1 MQNTIQIK
9 GPGITY
15 MTSQQRE
22 TVGIAS
28 IGYYIP
34 KSTLT
39 SSEMSKFSGIPLQVF
54 KNNIGIEKKHI
65 AATDEQPSD
74 MGIHAAREA
83 VHRAGI
89 DAKEIGI
96 IAYCGASFYD
106 YRIWSPA
113 ARVQAA
119 LGADDCYA
127 FEVKNGC
134 NGGNL
139 GINLCKNLALSHP
152 EKKYALVVCSEKLS
166 PFIDYTDPNSLS
178 LFMVGD
184 GAAAA
189 VLKKGD
195 AENQLLEYASLTD
208 GSTVDC
214 VKVPMGGTKLPYTHG
229 AHDSRSKYICVD
241 DPVRLDRILSQT
253 YLDNYVKV
261 ITRAVHKSGY
271 STEDIDFLF
280 TNQVKR
286 SLSKDIFRSVGIS
299 EKNTLTSIED
309 YGHMGTVDTLFNLGR
324 AMEQKLVKPGDL
336 AVIASSGAGF
346 TWAAMT
352 VKFCET

>member
-1 MQNTIQIK
+1 MIRQKND
-9 GPGITY
+9 
-15 MTSQQRE
+15 

-34 KSTLT
+34 EGTIT
-39 SSEMSKFSGIPLQVF
+39 SSEISKLSCIPLQVF
-54 KNNIGIEKKHI
+54 KEKIGMEKKHI
-65 AATDEQPSD
+65 AAPDEHPSD
-74 MGIHAAREA
+74 MGIRAARVA
-83 VHRAGI
+83 VQRAGI
-89 DAKEIGI
+89 DAREIGI

-113 ARVQAA
+113 ARIQAA

-139 GINLCKNLALSHP
+139 GINLCKNLMLGHQ
-152 EKKYALVVCSEKLS
+152 EKEYALVICSEKLS
-166 PFIDYTDPNSLS
+166 PFIDYTDKCSLS

-189 VLKKGD
+189 LLKKGEK
-195 AENQLLEYASLTD
+195 ENQLLEYASITD

-214 VKVPMGGTKLPYTHG
+214 VKVPLGGTKMPYGQT
-229 AHDSRSKYICVD
+229 AHDDRSKYICVD
-241 DPVRLDRILSQT
+241 DPDGLDRILSQT
-253 YLDNYVKV
+253 YLENYNKV
-261 ITRAVHKSGY
+261 ITRAVQTSGY
-271 STEDIDFLF
+271 SLEDIDFLF

-286 SLSKDIFRSVGIS
+286 SLSRDIFQSVGLS
-299 EKNTLTSIED
+299 ERNTLTSIED

-324 AMEQKLVKPGDL
+324 AIEERRIKPGDL
-336 AVIASSGAGF
+336 IVIASSGAGF
-346 TWAAMT
+346 TWAAMA
-352 VKFCET
+352 VKFGEAR